1 MTVKDK
7 IKQAEALL
15 QSNPGVND
23 LEMTGQWLA
32 DFRIVCFELA
42 QMYGQLKVSLS
53 KHEIG
58 IIKSPEY
65 VKLKLTYKTV
75 AQWQSYL
82 ESTFEP
88 MEDLHTL
95 KLLLEKYFPQVSS
108 EYMTLISASKRQQQ

>member
-1 MTVKDK
+1 MIKDK

-23 LEMTGQWLA
+23 LNVTGEWLA

-42 QMYGQLKVSLS
+42 QLYGQLKANFS
-53 KHEIG
+53 KHEVDL
-58 IIKSPEY
+58 IKSPEY
-65 VKLKLTYKTV
+65 AKLKLTYKTV
-75 AQWQSYL
+75 SQWQAYL

-108 EYMTLISASKRQQQ
+108 EYMTLMSASKRQQQ